1 LAFIRKAKDLGK
13 ENPSIKF
20 HSKALGTVQ
29 KTVLQK
35 LGPVMTHWQF
45 YLAGGTALALYFGH
59 RLSVDLDWFTGKQ
72 IEDPF
77 RLAQEI
83 RDERISFK
91 TTSIERG
98 TLYGRVSEIRV
109 SLLEYRYPLLRP
121 LVHWPGSG
129 CLMAS
134 LEDIA
139 CMKLSAVAQR
149 GSKKDFVDI
158 YALGLKHIPL
168 KEMLQLYQKK
178 YAVKDIAHVL
188 YGLTYFDDAEQE
200 RMLEMFWNVDWKTI
214 KKTIQG
220 WIRDAVRS
228 QTPKPISP

>member
-1 LAFIRKAKDLGK
+1 LAA
-13 ENPSIKF
+13 
-20 HSKALGTVQ
+20 
-29 KTVLQK
+29 
-35 LGPVMTHWQF
+35 
-45 YLAGGTALALYFGH
+45 YFGH
-59 RLSVDLDWFTGKQ
+59 RHSVDLNWFTGMQ

-91 TTSIERG
+91 AISIERSA
-98 TLYGRVSEIRV
+98 LYGTVSGIRV
-109 SLLEYRYPLLRP
+109 SLLEYRYPLLSP
-121 LVHWPGSG
+121 LVHWPGFG
-129 CLMAS
+129 CPMAS

-168 KEMLQLYQKK
+168 KEMLQLYQTK
-178 YAVKDIAHVL
+178 YAVKDIAHVF
-188 YGLTYFDDAEQE
+188 YGLTYFDVAEQE
-200 RMLEMFWNVDWKTI
+200 RMPKMSWNIDWKTI

-228 QTPKPISP
+228 QTPKPIWP

>member
-1 LAFIRKAKDLGK
+1 
-13 ENPSIKF
+13 
-20 HSKALGTVQ
+20 
-29 KTVLQK
+29 
-35 LGPVMTHWQF
+35 MTQRQF
-45 YLAGGTALALYFGH
+45 YLAGGTALATYLGH
-59 RLSVDLDWFTGKQ
+59 RHSADLDWFTGKQ
-72 IEDPF
+72 IEDPL

-91 TTSIERG
+91 ASSIERG
-98 TLYGRVSEIRV
+98 TLYGTVSGIRV
-109 SLLEYRYPLLRP
+109 GLLEYRYPLLRP
-121 LVHWPGSG
+121 LVHWPGFG

-168 KEMLQLYQKK
+168 KEMLHLYQKK
-178 YAVKDIAHVL
+178 YAVQDIAHVL

-200 RMLEMFWNVDWKTI
+200 RMPKMFWNIHWKTI

-228 QTPKPISP
+228 QTPKLIWP